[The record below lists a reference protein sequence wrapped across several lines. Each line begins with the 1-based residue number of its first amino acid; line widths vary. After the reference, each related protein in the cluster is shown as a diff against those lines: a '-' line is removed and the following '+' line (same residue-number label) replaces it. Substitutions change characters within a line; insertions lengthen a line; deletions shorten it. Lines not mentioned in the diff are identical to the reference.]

1 MKIRL
6 LYGLSFMFLG
16 IVFCGCAGTPVM
28 ILERGDKD
36 AAKRVLIATEQSEFK
51 EAVTSRI
58 MDTLEQEGC
67 FVRLIG
73 LENLAD
79 ESVGHYG
86 AIVIINSYEF
96 WQIDWDAS
104 DFIDSVDEKA
114 QEKIILLTT
123 VGGTLQEQIFN
134 PGRGNVDSISSA
146 SVMSKADSISGEI
159 IEKIQVLL
167 ELFPSEPASEDQK
180 TLFDVGGRLCSN
192 VSVDS
197 FQTGSKGLLIH

>member
-1 MKIRL
+1 
-6 LYGLSFMFLG
+6 
-16 IVFCGCAGTPVM
+16 M

-51 EAVTSRI
+51 EAVTARI
-58 MDTLEQEGC
+58 MDALEQKGC
-67 FVRLIG
+67 FIRLIG

-104 DFIDSVDEKA
+104 DFIDSADEQE

-123 VGGTLQEQIFN
+123 VGGSLQEQIFN

-146 SVMSKADSISGEI
+146 SAMSKADGISAEL
-159 IEKIQVLL
+159 IEKIKLIL
-167 ELFPSEPASEDQK
+167 ELSPPEPSSEHQE

-197 FQTGSKGLLIH
+197 I